1 MGFIKEV
8 LGRRMALEGYDNV
21 GFDAALAGVM
31 HDREITKAT
40 DACDVA
46 LDAVVSLENIQ
57 RIVTAGQS
65 RKEIDEGKANN
76 LGMIAGSIVHFLDA
90 AGHAAAVESI
100 NAQSTPAAKY
110 RVATEG
116 LGEWIATIWKHI
128 VEFLNKIWTWIK
140 SLFGSKKSVEGTNNR
155 IASIKEYNNDISNVI
170 NDIKG
175 RSPEEVKAYLDAARA
190 KTKKKLDRIN
200 ARNDA
205 ALDGKMAPEELT
217 RLSNSIV
224 SKRNKQL
231 IRDQLKG
238 SKKVATESEKTIAEG
253 IISVLTEIGSLQ
265 PCYQSGESYFLVDSK
280 AVARGT
286 ANHKEVAETVS
297 ATADTVTG
305 FSYALDNIYV
315 DAIRDAAALLS
326 ASSFSPEEAS
336 KVIAVLC
343 PTAQKLNA
351 NIRGVGTVQDNTV
364 ILTGTV
370 STKTIGFGC
379 VDSTEGLV
387 RAFQDGG
394 SIGHYLAQIAF
405 RTTSDLIKATE
416 PPLIELCP
424 TTNCVNQVIE
434 ASDDLFIAYND
445 MHTAMYHFDKAITA
459 LQKAIEHV
467 QKTEAAASNSYAA
480 NFARIALHSVSCYV
494 TQPVKHLNNMTPKVL
509 EAIEAFTRN
518 SVICL
523 NPATA
528 IKYV

>member
-8 LGRRMALEGYDNV
+8 LGQRMALEGYDDA

-65 RKEIDEGKANN
+65 RKEIDEGKAGN
-76 LGMIAGSIVHFLDA
+76 LGMIAGSILHFLDA
-90 AGHAAAVESI
+90 AGHIAAVESI
-100 NAQSTPAAKY
+100 TAQFTPEAKY

-116 LGEWIATIWKHI
+116 LGDWIATIWKHI

-140 SLFGSKKSVEGTNNR
+140 SLFGSKKSAEDTKGKIDVVKNTNEYIESVFKNLHTMEQKG
-155 IASIKEYNNDISNVI
+155 IKDAMAEMDA
-170 NDIKG
+170 DTRAK
-175 RSPEEVKAYLDAARA
+175 LDAFRA
-190 KTKKKLDRIN
+190 
-200 ARNDA
+200 
-205 ALDGKMAPEELT
+205 
-217 RLSNSIV
+217 SIV
-224 SKRNKQL
+224 SKKNRKP
-231 IRDQLKG
+231 IAEQLKG
-238 SKKVATESEKTIAEG
+238 SKKVSTEGEKTIAES
-253 IISVLTEIGSLQ
+253 IITVLSEIGSLQ

-297 ATADTVTG
+297 ATADTVNG
-305 FSYALDNIYV
+305 FNYGLEHVYI

-387 RAFQDGG
+387 KAFQDGG

-405 RTTSDLIKATE
+405 RTTSDLIKAAE

-467 QKTEAAASNSYAA
+467 QKTEAVASNSYAA